1 MQKLLLILT
10 GTSGSGKTT
19 LCSRFLKEIPAT
31 ARVITTTTRSPRE
44 GEVDGVDY
52 HFETD
57 ENFRKRIKNGDFLE
71 YAEVYGHF
79 YGTAKTNLLDKTYAE
94 KDLIICLDVQGAQ
107 ALKAKWSDPTMG
119 RRLVTIFVS
128 PASLDELR
136 SRLIKRGTDSAPTI
150 QKRLL
155 TAEMELRSLHQ
166 FDYHLCS
173 QDRTHDWLCLNH
185 IFCAEKMRI

>member
-1 MQKLLLILT
+1 MQKLLLVLT

-19 LCSRFLKEIPAT
+19 LCSRFLKEISST
-31 ARVITTTTRSPRE
+31 ARVLTTTTRLPRP
-44 GEVDGVDY
+44 GETNGIDY
-52 HFETD
+52 RFKTD
-57 ENFRKRIKNGDFLE
+57 EDFRKGISSGDFLE

-79 YGTAKTNLLDKTYAE
+79 YGTEKTILLNKAYVE

-107 ALKAKWSDPTMG
+107 TLKAKWDNSTMG
-119 RRLVTIFVS
+119 RRLITIFVS

-136 SRLIKRGTDSAPTI
+136 LRLIKRGTDNEQTI

-155 TAEMELRSLHQ
+155 TAEMELRSLHR

-173 QDRTHDWLCLNH
+173 LDKEHDWICLNH
-185 IFCAEKMRI
+185 IFFAEKMRI

>member
-1 MQKLLLILT
+1 MQKLLLVLT
-10 GTSGSGKTT
+10 GASGSGKTT
-19 LCSRFLKEIPAT
+19 LCSRFLKEIPET
-31 ARVITTTTRSPRE
+31 ARVITTTTRLPRE
-44 GEVDGVDY
+44 GERNGVDY

-57 ENFRKRIKNGDFLE
+57 ENFRRRIEDGDFLE

-79 YGTAKTNLLDKTYAE
+79 YGTSKTSLLDKAYTG
-94 KDLIICLDVQGAQ
+94 KDLIICLDIQGAQ
-107 ALKAKWSDPTMG
+107 TLKAKWNDATMG
-119 RRLVTIFVS
+119 RRLVTVFVS

-136 SRLIKRGTDSAPTI
+136 SRLIKRGTDNAQTI

-155 TAEMELRSLHQ
+155 TAETELRSLHR

-185 IFCAEKMRI
+185 IFFAEKMRI

>member
-19 LCSRFLKEIPAT
+19 LCSRFLREISST
-31 ARVITTTTRSPRE
+31 DRVVTTTTRLPRA
-44 GEVDGVDY
+44 GETDGVDY
-52 HFETD
+52 HFETN
-57 ENFRKRIKNGDFLE
+57 ENFRKRITHDDFLE

-79 YGTAKTNLLDKTYAE
+79 YGTAKSNLLGESYKD

-107 ALKAKWSDPTMG
+107 TLKAKWDETTMG
-119 RRLVTIFVS
+119 RRLVTIFVC

-136 SRLIKRGTDSAPTI
+136 LRLIKRGTDSEPTI

-155 TAEMELRSLHQ
+155 TAERELRSLHR

-173 QDRTHDWLCLNH
+173 QDKTHDWLCLQH
-185 IFCAEKMRI
+185 IFFAEKMRI